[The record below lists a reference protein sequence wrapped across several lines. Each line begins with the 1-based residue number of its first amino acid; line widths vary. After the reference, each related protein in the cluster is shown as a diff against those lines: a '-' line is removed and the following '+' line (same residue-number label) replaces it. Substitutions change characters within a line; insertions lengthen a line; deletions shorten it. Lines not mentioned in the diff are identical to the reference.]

1 MGFDTYTKLFDSSV
15 IPVINY
21 GTEVLGYLKNLKSDS
36 IQIKAIKIFLGVHR
50 FASNDAVQGDM
61 GWLPN
66 HLKHTLN
73 VLRYWNRLVDLDD
86 SRLTRK
92 VFDAEYDLN
101 KKGSWCY
108 FVKDTLSDL
117 DMAHIYNAK
126 ICCDLGLC
134 RTRLFISYAN
144 TWANNLKKKPKLRVY
159 MQIKDVYATEKYVML
174 NLERNQRSIL
184 AQLRFGIL
192 PLYIETGRYT
202 NVKLENRI
210 CTFCDDNKIENE
222 LHFTMNC
229 SLYKDSRSI
238 FFNSINMDF
247 TYSLADNFRLL
258 CIEQPRKLSK
268 FISNIW
274 QIRKDKM
281 YIKG

>member
-1 MGFDTYTKLFDSSV
+1 MLEKFVERWKTD
-15 IPVINY
+15 I
-21 GTEVLGYLKNLKSDS
+21 KN
-36 IQIKAIKIFLGVHR
+36 
-50 FASNDAVQGDM
+50 
-61 GWLPN
+61 
-66 HLKHTLN
+66 
-73 VLRYWNRLVDLDD
+73 
-86 SRLTRK
+86 
-92 VFDAEYDLN
+92 
-101 KKGSWCY
+101 
-108 FVKDTLSDL
+108 
-117 DMAHIYNAK
+117 
-126 ICCDLGLC
+126 
-134 RTRLFISYAN
+134 
-144 TWANNLKKKPKLRVY
+144 KPKLRTYVKLKQSY
-159 MQIKDVYATEKYVML
+159 GTELYVRL
-174 NLERNQRSIL
+174 NLTRPQRSIL
-184 AQLRFGIL
+184 AQLRCGIL